1 MCREYCLYGRLCR
14 VGKISYVFGRSSIR
28 RSRRDIEYDSGNS
41 SGDDRISLRKGYRRG
56 KRDTFTNR
64 EVGGL
69 GYIDVRCRVS
79 VELCRS
85 FEQTA
90 VVAEFRF
97 GNLRYHLSDFATLI
111 YIIDDSKRTRWSFPF
126 LVVGVNPLSIYI
138 FSEIAGGLFRKL
150 QWTTI
155 SFEGIWQPLFGNY
168 GGSLAYAL
176 AFLMFN
182 WLIAFFL
189 YKKHIYIKL

>member
-97 GNLRYHLSDFATLI
+97 GNLRYHLSDFCDTHLYYRRFEEDA
-111 YIIDDSKRTRWSFPF
+111 
-126 LVVGVNPLSIYI
+126 LVVSVLGSRRKSVIDLYI
-138 FSEIAGGLFRKL
+138 QRNCRRVI
-150 QWTTI
+150 
-155 SFEGIWQPLFGNY
+155 P
-168 GGSLAYAL
+168 
-176 AFLMFN
+176 
-182 WLIAFFL
+182 
-189 YKKHIYIKL
+189 